1 MRRDTTPAV
10 RRVSRGPSSSYTT
23 RTPVTYPNW
32 EEEGEELDDEYWP
45 RPRRITEKLMSLAQE
60 DKEEREAVMRT
71 PGSLG
76 DELEHAMRKSEMEER
91 QRERAKAESMAF
103 SLDPLDDQRSQEDKL
118 AQNGI
123 QRIDGDEWMFDGRQY
138 MVNEK
143 KT

>member
-1 MRRDTTPAV
+1 MRDTTPAK
-10 RRVSRGPSSSYTT
+10 RVSRAPSSSYTS
-23 RTPVTYPNW
+23 RTPVSYPKW
-32 EEEGEELDDEYWP
+32 QQDEYDEDEYWP

-60 DKEEREAVMRT
+60 DKEEREAAMMT

-76 DELEHAMRKSEMEER
+76 DELEHAMRKSELEER
-91 QRERAKAESMAF
+91 QREREKAESMAF
-103 SLDPLDDQRSQEDKL
+103 TLDPLDDKRSEEDK
-118 AQNGI
+118 QERNGI